1 MEVID
6 RDYSGFSVTMTN
18 GSLSKQKLS
27 NNVTIRVP
35 SDVSDVE
42 IKLTLRQ
49 ARALRNA
56 LMNLDKE

>member
-1 MEVID
+1 MI
-6 RDYSGFSVTMTN
+6 N

-56 LMNLDKE
+56 LMDLDKE